1 MLTNKIFNA
10 SALSMQIKVLA
21 LDLPPAPS
29 PKLKTRFLRIAQIQ
43 GCPPI
48 VYLRKQDLSRKILK
62 NNRTGMLSELPTEER
77 RKPTTT
83 S

>member
-1 MLTNKIFNA
+1 MKKDNCTQHADKGSCVGLIS
-10 SALSMQIKVLA
+10 SALPEA
-21 LDLPPAPS
+21 
-29 PKLKTRFLRIAQIQ
+29 KTRFLRLAQIQ

-48 VYLRKQDLSRKILK
+48 VYLRKQNLSQKFLM
-62 NNRTGMLSELPTEER
+62 NSRTGMHSELPTEER

>member
-1 MLTNKIFNA
+1 MKMDNCTHHADNGSCVGLTSSALPEAKNKI
-10 SALSMQIKVLA
+10 LA
-21 LDLPPAPS
+21 DSSDTGVSTHCMPAKAGS
-29 PKLKTRFLRIAQIQ
+29 ITKN
-43 GCPPI
+43 
-48 VYLRKQDLSRKILK
+48 LK

>member
-1 MLTNKIFNA
+1 MKKDNYTLYADKGSCVGLIS
-10 SALSMQIKVLA
+10 SALPEV
-21 LDLPPAPS
+21 
-29 PKLKTRFLRIAQIQ
+29 KTRFLRLAQIQ

-48 VYLRKQDLSRKILK
+48 VYLRKQNLSQKILT
-62 NNRTGMLSELPTEER
+62 NNRTGMHSELPTEER

>member
-1 MLTNKIFNA
+1 MKKDNCTQLADKGSCVGLISNA
-10 SALSMQIKVLA
+10 
-21 LDLPPAPS
+21 P

-48 VYLRKQDLSRKILK
+48 VYMQKQNLSQKILM
-62 NNRTGMLSELPTEER
+62 NNRTGMRSELPTEER

>member
-1 MLTNKIFNA
+1 MKKDNCTQHADKGSYVGLTSSALPEAKNKI
-10 SALSMQIKVLA
+10 LA
-21 LDLPPAPS
+21 DS
-29 PKLKTRFLRIAQIQ
+29 SDT
-43 GCPPI
+43 GGGPPI
-48 VYLRKQDLSRKILK
+48 VYLRKQNLSQKILK

>member
-1 MLTNKIFNA
+1 MKKDNYTQYADKGSCVGLISSALPEVKNKILAA
-10 SALSMQIKVLA
+10 SS
-21 LDLPPAPS
+21 D
-29 PKLKTRFLRIAQIQ
+29 T

-48 VYLRKQDLSRKILK
+48 VYLRKQNLSQKILT
-62 NNRTGMLSELPTEER
+62 NNRTGMHSELPTEER